1 MTVLLQA
8 EDIHKTYV
16 MAKKSVPVL
25 KGASISV
32 KEGET
37 IAIIGA
43 SGAGK
48 STLLYVLGSLH
59 KPEQGTVTIGG
70 KDVYSLSESWRSR
83 LRSTQIGFVFQSYHL
98 LPEMDILDN
107 VMLPSMASGH
117 AFSSR
122 SKMCERARE
131 VLAAVGL
138 ADRADHMPMELS
150 GGEQQRA
157 AIARALI
164 NEPKLVLADEPTGN
178 LDNVT
183 GTQVLDYLFSLTK
196 GRGHTLVLV
205 THNEK
210 VAASCDRTLRLKEGL
225 VVPA

>member
-1 MTVLLQA
+1 
-8 EDIHKTYV
+8 
-16 MAKKSVPVL
+16 
-25 KGASISV
+25 
-32 KEGET
+32 
-37 IAIIGA
+37 
-43 SGAGK
+43 
-48 STLLYVLGSLH
+48 
-59 KPEQGTVTIGG
+59 
-70 KDVYSLSESWRSR
+70 
-83 LRSTQIGFVFQSYHL
+83 
-98 LPEMDILDN
+98 MDILDN

-138 ADRADHMPMELS
+138 AERADHMPMELS

-183 GTQVLDYLFSLTK
+183 GNQVLDYLFSLTK

-210 VAASCDRTLRLKEGL
+210 VAASCDRTLRLREGL